1 MDNLYEQLERIQ
13 KSFVYNLVNGFFY
26 AFIFLGI
33 LLLMQGKIVF
43 AIILLAIALASF
55 FGKKY
60 LYVEY
65 EYSFVNGIIEID
77 AIFEM
82 KKRKKVLEFDAK
94 DIELLAAENSD
105 YIKDFSNKP
114 TEIKSYLPKISDKKV
129 YIAMITG
136 GKSRL
141 QLRFVPDAEFLE
153 YCRKYNPR
161 AVKKEA

>member
-1 MDNLYEQLERIQ
+1 MDTLYEQLERVE
-13 KSFVYNLVNGFFY
+13 KSFVYNIVNSFFY
-26 AFIFLGI
+26 AFIFLGF
-33 LLLMQGKIVF
+33 LLMMQGKLIL
-43 AIILLAIALASF
+43 AIILFAISAACF

-77 AIFEM
+77 EIFEM
-82 KKRKKVLEFDAK
+82 KKRKKVLEFNAK

-114 TEIKSYLPKISDKKV
+114 TEIKSCFPKVSRKKV

-141 QLRFVPDAEFLE
+141 QLRFVPDTEFLE
-153 YCRKYNPR
+153 HCRKYKPR
-161 AVKKEA
+161 AVKKEV